1 MSTTVIDALII
12 TLGLDAK
19 GFKQGQAD
27 ANRSLDD
34 TRRRTKTLTDDEKKR
49 NTQQNQQHQNQ
60 KKQARETADNYKSM
74 AREAAQFFGLIA
86 GASAVKN
93 WIVDLTQNNAS
104 LSRLSDNLQTS
115 TETLSGWSGA
125 VEQAGGSS
133 KDAENTMRMLSMS
146 MTEMMV
152 NGNTAILPFM
162 QQMGVSMVTAGN
174 KAKPLEQILLDLAGA
189 MEGKDRNTAFN
200 LGKMMGIDEGT
211 LNLLLKGRKAVEEML
226 IKQEDIGLVTQ
237 QNARESAELS
247 RQWNEMTQKARGLGR
262 EIGGKL
268 TPVLTD
274 VLGRLMDFAKEHP
287 NITGGALAGLLLWIT
302 PLGKIKWLLGGIST
316 LLLADDWDKWQ
327 KGGESIIAKLSA
339 PLKKFND
346 WWVGKSDR
354 EGISKG
360 QGKEGVRK
368 VTAEDYADTKAQ
380 QDETAKR
387 ESEAAKRDAEAAK
400 RDAELR
406 KNGGRDPNAKPL
418 AQDKI
423 IQHLMSKGMSRDNAI
438 SIAANIKAE
447 SGNRPF
453 VSNGNAYGYGQH
465 MPDRQRVFKDQF
477 GKNYKESTPEEQLDF
492 IVYELTEG
500 MYKSVG
506 NKLKNMS
513 PSEGAKLLNDKYEV
527 SASDPATLA
536 KHANERARMAER
548 LAGSSPN
555 INNVPATTTNSN
567 STTYGQIVVYT
578 QATDA
583 QGIANALPRAL
594 ANQSESGA
602 F

>member
-34 TRRRTKTLTDDEKKR
+34 TRRRTKQLTDDEKKR

-93 WIVDLTQNNAS
+93 WIVDLTQSNAS

-152 NGNTAILPFM
+152 NGQTAILPFM

-174 KAKPLEQILLDLAGA
+174 KAKPLEQILLDLAAA

-226 IKQEDIGLVTQ
+226 VKQKDIGLVTQ

-262 EIGGKL
+262 EIGGEL

-327 KGGESIIAKLSA
+327 KGGESAIAKLSA

-346 WWVGKSDR
+346 WMVGKSDR
-354 EGISKG
+354 EGITKG

-368 VTAEDYADTKAQ
+368 VTAADYANTKTQQAATAQ
-380 QDETAKR
+380 REASAAKMGAMSQDETIAYMMRKGWSR
-387 ESEAAKRDAEAAK
+387 EDAIA
-400 RDAELR
+400 
-406 KNGGRDPNAKPL
+406 
-418 AQDKI
+418 
-423 IQHLMSKGMSRDNAI
+423 
-438 SIAANIKAE
+438 IAANLQTE
-447 SGNRPF
+447 SGLNAGA
-453 VSNGNAYGYGQH
+453 VGDNGKAYGLAQWH
-465 MPDRQRVFKDQF
+465 PDRQANFKRAF
-477 GKNYKESTPEEQLDF
+477 GKDIKSASFAEQLDF
-492 IVYELTEG
+492 VDHELRKGTEQG
-500 MYKSVG
+500 AGKALARAGSVG
-506 NKLKNMS
+506 EKAAALSKLYERPADESGEMLRRARLAEKMAGVS
-513 PSEGAKLLNDKYEV
+513 PSY
-527 SASDPATLA
+527 
-536 KHANERARMAER
+536 
-548 LAGSSPN
+548 
-555 INNVPATTTNSN
+555 NNVPATTTNSN

>member
-34 TRRRTKTLTDDEKKR
+34 TRRRTKQLTDDEKKR

-93 WIVDLTQNNAS
+93 WIVDQTQSNAS

-152 NGNTAILPFM
+152 NGQTAILPFM

-174 KAKPLEQILLDLAGA
+174 KAKPLEQILLDLAAA

-226 IKQEDIGLVTQ
+226 VKQKDIGLVTQ

-262 EIGGKL
+262 EIGGEL

-327 KGGESIIAKLSA
+327 KGGESAIAKLSA

-346 WWVGKSDR
+346 WMVGKSDR
-354 EGISKG
+354 EGITKG

-368 VTAEDYADTKAQ
+368 VTAADYANTKTQQAATAQ
-380 QDETAKR
+380 REASAAKMGAMSQDETIAYMMRKGWSR
-387 ESEAAKRDAEAAK
+387 EDAIA
-400 RDAELR
+400 
-406 KNGGRDPNAKPL
+406 
-418 AQDKI
+418 
-423 IQHLMSKGMSRDNAI
+423 
-438 SIAANIKAE
+438 IAANLQTE
-447 SGNRPF
+447 SGLNAGA
-453 VSNGNAYGYGQH
+453 VGDNGKAYGLAQWH
-465 MPDRQRVFKDQF
+465 PDRQANFKRAF
-477 GKNYKESTPEEQLDF
+477 GKDIKSASFAEQLDF
-492 IVYELTEG
+492 VDHELRKGTERSAG
-500 MYKSVG
+500 KALARAGSVG
-506 NKLKNMS
+506 EKAAALSKLYERPADESGEMLRRARLAEKMAGVS
-513 PSEGAKLLNDKYEV
+513 PSYN
-527 SASDPATLA
+527 
-536 KHANERARMAER
+536 
-548 LAGSSPN
+548 N
-555 INNVPATTTNSN
+555 IPTTTTNSN

>member
-12 TLGLDAK
+12 TLGLDTK

-27 ANRSLDD
+27 ANRAIDD
-34 TRRRTKTLTDDEKKR
+34 TRRKTKTLTEDEKKR

-93 WIVDLTQNNAS
+93 WIVDLTQSNAS

-174 KAKPLEQILLDLAGA
+174 KAKPLEQILLDLATA
-189 MEGKDRNTAFN
+189 MEGRDRNTAFN
-200 LGKMMGIDEGT
+200 LGRMMGIDEGT
-211 LNLLLKGRKAVEEML
+211 LNLLLKGRRSVEEML
-226 IKQEDIGLVTQ
+226 IKQKDIGLVTQ

-262 EIGGKL
+262 EIGGEL

-287 NITGGALAGLLLWIT
+287 NITGGALAGLLLWLS
-302 PLGKIKWLLGGIST
+302 PLGKIKWLLTGIST

-327 KGGESIIAKLSA
+327 KGGESAIAKLSG

-360 QGKEGVRK
+360 QGKEGVHK
-368 VTAEDYADTKAQ
+368 VTAADYAATKAQ
-380 QDETAKR
+380 QAATAQREASAAKTGSMSQDETIAYMMRKGWTR
-387 ESEAAKRDAEAAK
+387 EDAIAITANLQTESG
-400 RDAELR
+400 L
-406 KNGGRDPNAKPL
+406 NAGAQGDKDKKTGEYRAYGL
-418 AQDKI
+418 AQW
-423 IQHLMSKGMSRDNAI
+423 H
-438 SIAANIKAE
+438 
-447 SGNRPF
+447 
-453 VSNGNAYGYGQH
+453 
-465 MPDRQRVFKDQF
+465 PDRQANFKKAF
-477 GKNYKESTPEEQLDF
+477 GKDIKSASYAEQLDF
-492 IVYELTEG
+492 VDYELRKGSEKG
-500 MYKSVG
+500 AGNAMGRADSVG
-506 NKLKNMS
+506 EKAAVLSKRYERPADESGEMMRRARLAEKMAGVS
-513 PSEGAKLLNDKYEV
+513 PSYN
-527 SASDPATLA
+527 
-536 KHANERARMAER
+536 
-548 LAGSSPN
+548 N
-555 INNVPATTTNSN
+555 IPATTTNSN

>member
-34 TRRRTKTLTDDEKKR
+34 TRRRTKQLTDDEKKR

-93 WIVDLTQNNAS
+93 WIVDLTQSNAS

-174 KAKPLEQILLDLAGA
+174 KAKPLEQILLDLAAA

-226 IKQEDIGLVTQ
+226 VKQKDIGLVTQ

-262 EIGGKL
+262 EIGGEL

-302 PLGKIKWLLGGIST
+302 PLGKIKWLLGGISA
-316 LLLADDWDKWQ
+316 LLLADDWAQWQ
-327 KGGESIIAKLSA
+327 KGGESAIAKLSN

-354 EGISKG
+354 EGITRGKG
-360 QGKEGVRK
+360 AEGVHK
-368 VTAEDYADTKAQ
+368 VTAADYAATKAQ
-380 QDETAKR
+380 QTATAQR
-387 ESEAAKRDAEAAK
+387 EAEAAK
-400 RDAELR
+400 RDAESKRIGSMSQDETIAYMMR
-406 KNGGRDPNAKPL
+406 KGW
-418 AQDKI
+418 
-423 IQHLMSKGMSRDNAI
+423 SREDAI
-438 SIAANIKAE
+438 AIAANLQTE
-447 SGNRPF
+447 SGLNAGA
-453 VSNGNAYGYGQH
+453 VGDNGKAYGLAQWH
-465 MPDRQRVFKDQF
+465 PDRQANFKKAF
-477 GKNYKESTPEEQLDF
+477 GKDIKSASYAEQLDF
-492 IVYELTEG
+492 VDYELKKGSERSAG
-500 MYKSVG
+500 KALSRAGSVG
-506 NKLKNMS
+506 EKAAALSKLYERPADESGEMLKRARLAEKMAGVS
-513 PSEGAKLLNDKYEV
+513 PSYNNLP
-527 SASDPATLA
+527 AS
-536 KHANERARMAER
+536 
-548 LAGSSPN
+548 
-555 INNVPATTTNSN
+555 TTNSN